1 VVVFGPF
8 SAEDFDMSST
18 LRLSIIMV
26 FLLAT
31 AALGLIAYNMN
42 LSKAEVPVV
51 QVTANASAP
60 LTRYLV
66 AARPLKAGTLTR
78 DEDFRSDPL
87 DSVPSGAIRDTTDD
101 RKRLLGSLV
110 RKNLDTGSPITS
122 ENVLLRGD
130 RGFLASVLEPG
141 TRAISIKV
149 DAESG
154 VSGLIKPGDYVD
166 VVLTQVAANADVA
179 RRALSETL
187 LQNVRIIAI
196 DQEIVQGGGAS
207 NATAAKVAQ
216 TVSLQVAPEQVK
228 RIAVA
233 KNLGSL
239 SLAMRSAVEL
249 RDTADSR
256 TISSCDV
263 SPEIARQ
270 NALAGQSAAVV
281 VYGGGKVQEYSVR
294 KQDSSVGCD
303 VSPKIARQSETVV
316 VHAADEV
323 EAVKPPERPR

>member
-1 VVVFGPF
+1 
-8 SAEDFDMSST
+8 MSST

-26 FLLAT
+26 FMLA
-31 AALGLIAYNMN
+31 AVALAFIGFNMN
-42 LSKAEVPVV
+42 QPKPVAQ
-51 QVTANASAP
+51 QVTEKASAP

-101 RKRLLGSLV
+101 RNRLLGSLV

-122 ENVLLRGD
+122 ENVLPRGD
-130 RGFLASVLEPG
+130 RGFLASVLAPG

-149 DAESG
+149 DAETG
-154 VSGLIKPGDYVD
+154 VAGLIKPGDYVD
-166 VVLTQVAANADVA
+166 VLLTQVSANADVA

-196 DQEIVQGGGAS
+196 DQEIVQGGGAN
-207 NATAAKVAQ
+207 NATSAKGAQ
-216 TVSLQVAPEQVK
+216 TVSLQLAPEQVK

-233 KNLGSL
+233 KHLGSL

-249 RDTADSR
+249 PNTVDSR

-270 NALAGQSAAVV
+270 NAIAGQSAAVA

-303 VSPKIARQSETVV
+303 VSPKIAGQSGTVV
-316 VHAADEV
+316 VNAADKV
-323 EAVKPPERPR
+323 ESVRQTEKQR

>member
-1 VVVFGPF
+1 
-8 SAEDFDMSST
+8 MSST

-26 FLLAT
+26 FLLAAT
-31 AALGLIAYNMN
+31 ALGLIAYSMN
-42 LSKAEVPVV
+42 LPNAQAPVV
-51 QVTANASAP
+51 HATEKAPAAP

-78 DEDFRSDPL
+78 DEDFRADPL
-87 DSVPSGAIRDTTDD
+87 DSVPTGAIRDTTDD
-101 RKRLLGSLV
+101 RNRLLGSLV

-179 RRALSETL
+179 RRALSETI

-196 DQEIVQGGGAS
+196 DQEIVQTGGA
-207 NATAAKVAQ
+207 NNTATAKVAQ
-216 TVSLQVAPEQVK
+216 TVSLQLAPEQVK
-228 RIAVA
+228 KIAVA
-233 KNLGSL
+233 KNLGTL
-239 SLAMRSAVEL
+239 SLAMRSAVEP
-249 RDTADSR
+249 RDIADSR

-263 SPEIARQ
+263 SADIARQ
-270 NALAGQSAAVV
+270 NAVAGQTAAVV

-294 KQDSSVGCD
+294 KQDSTAGCGAL
-303 VSPKIARQSETVV
+303 PKMARESDTVV

-323 EAVKPPERPR
+323 EAVKPQEKRR

>member
-1 VVVFGPF
+1 M
-8 SAEDFDMSST
+8 SAS

-31 AALGLIAYNMN
+31 TALGLIAYSSM
-42 LSKAEVPVV
+42 SQPIPVA
-51 QVTANASAP
+51 QQKASAP

-78 DEDFRSDPL
+78 DEDFRSEPL

-101 RKRLLGSLV
+101 RNRLLGSLV
-110 RKNLDTGSPITS
+110 RKNLDNGSPITS
-122 ENVLLRGD
+122 ENVLPRGD

-154 VSGLIKPGDYVD
+154 VSGLIKPGDYAD
-166 VVLTQVAANADVA
+166 VVLTQVAEKADPA

-196 DQEIVQGGGAS
+196 DQEIVQGGGAN

-216 TVSLQVAPEQVK
+216 TVSLQLAPEQVK

-233 KNLGSL
+233 KHLGTL

-249 RDTADSR
+249 RDAADSR

-263 SPEIARQ
+263 SAEIARQ
-270 NALAGQSAAVV
+270 NAIAGQSAAVV
-281 VYGGGKVQEYSVR
+281 VYGGGKVQEYTVK
-294 KQDSSVGCD
+294 KQDSIAGCD

-323 EAVKPPERPR
+323 EAVKPPEKQR

>member
-1 VVVFGPF
+1 
-8 SAEDFDMSST
+8 MSSS
-18 LRLSIIMV
+18 LRLSIIVV

-31 AALGLIAYNMN
+31 AALGLIAYSVNQPN
-42 LSKAEVPVV
+42 VPAQVAAKA
-51 QVTANASAP
+51 QAP

-66 AARPLKAGTLTR
+66 AARSLKAGTLTR
-78 DEDFRSDPL
+78 DEDFRSEPL
-87 DSVPSGAIRDTTDD
+87 DSPSSGAIADTADE

-110 RKNLDTGSPITS
+110 RKNLDTGSLITM
-122 ENVLLRGD
+122 ENVLPRGD

-154 VSGLIKPGDYVD
+154 VAGLIKPGDYVD
-166 VVLTQVAANADVA
+166 VVLTQVAEKAELA

-196 DQEIVQGGGAS
+196 DQEIVQGGGAN
-207 NATAAKVAQ
+207 NAAAAKIAQ
-216 TVSLQVAPEQVK
+216 TVSLQLAPEQVK

-233 KNLGSL
+233 KNLGTL

-249 RDTADSR
+249 RDTVDNR

-270 NALAGQSAAVV
+270 NAIAGQSAAVV
-281 VYGGGKVQEYSVR
+281 VYGGGKVQEYQVK
-294 KQDSSVGCD
+294 KQDSNVGCD
-303 VSPKIARQSETVV
+303 PSPKIAGKSEAVV
-316 VHAADEV
+316 VNAADRV
-323 EAVKPPERPR
+323 DGVKPPEKQR

>member
-1 VVVFGPF
+1 
-8 SAEDFDMSST
+8 
-18 LRLSIIMV
+18 MV
-26 FLLAT
+26 LLLAT
-31 AALGLIAYNMN
+31 TALGLIAYGMN
-42 LSKAEVPVV
+42 LPKAQAPVV
-51 QVTANASAP
+51 QVTEKASAP
-60 LTRYLV
+60 LTPYLV

-78 DEDFRSDPL
+78 DDDFRSDPL
-87 DSVPSGAIRDTTDD
+87 DSVPSGAIRDTSDD
-101 RKRLLGSLV
+101 RNRLLGSLV

-122 ENVLLRGD
+122 ENVLPRGD
-130 RGFLASVLEPG
+130 RGFLASVLAPG

-166 VVLTQVAANADVA
+166 VLLTQVAANADVA

-196 DQEIVQGGGAS
+196 DQEIVQGGGAN

-216 TVSLQVAPEQVK
+216 TVSLQLTPEQVK
-228 RIAVA
+228 KIAVA

-263 SPEIARQ
+263 SAEIARQ
-270 NALAGQSAAVV
+270 NAVAGQSAAVV

-294 KQDSSVGCD
+294 KQDSVVGCGP
-303 VSPKIARQSETVV
+303 SPKIARESETVV

-323 EAVKPPERPR
+323 EAVKPPEKKR

>member
-1 VVVFGPF
+1 
-8 SAEDFDMSST
+8 MSST
-18 LRLSIIMV
+18 LRLSIILV

-31 AALGLIAYNMN
+31 TALGLITYNMN
-42 LSKAEVPVV
+42 LSKAEVPVA
-51 QVTANASAP
+51 QVTAKASAP

-78 DEDFRSDPL
+78 DDDFRSDPL
-87 DSVPSGAIRDTTDD
+87 DSVPTGAIRDTTDD
-101 RKRLLGSLV
+101 RNRLLGSLV

-122 ENVLLRGD
+122 ENVLPRGD

-166 VVLTQVAANADVA
+166 VLLTQVAANADVA

-196 DQEIVQGGGAS
+196 DQEIVQGGGA
-207 NATAAKVAQ
+207 NNTAAAKIAQ
-216 TVSLQVAPEQVK
+216 TVSLQLAPEQVK
-228 RIAVA
+228 KIAVA
-233 KNLGSL
+233 KHLGSL

-249 RDTADSR
+249 RDAVDSR

-263 SPEIARQ
+263 SSEIARQ
-270 NALAGQSAAVV
+270 NAIAGQSAAVV

-294 KQDSSVGCD
+294 KQDSIAGCD
-303 VSPKIARQSETVV
+303 ASPKIAGQSATVV
-316 VHAADEV
+316 VNAANKLET
-323 EAVKPPERPR
+323 VKPPEKQ

>member
-1 VVVFGPF
+1 
-8 SAEDFDMSST
+8 MSST
-18 LRLSIIMV
+18 LRLSIILV

-31 AALGLIAYNMN
+31 TALGLIAYSMN
-42 LSKAEVPVV
+42 LPNAQV
-51 QVTANASAP
+51 QVTQKASAP

-66 AARPLKAGTLTR
+66 AARPLKAGTLAR

-87 DSVPSGAIRDTTDD
+87 DSVPTGAIRDTTDD
-101 RKRLLGSLV
+101 RNRLLGSLV

-166 VVLTQVAANADVA
+166 VVLTQVAENANVA

-196 DQEIVQGGGAS
+196 DQEIVQGGGAN
-207 NATAAKVAQ
+207 NATSAKVAQ
-216 TVSLQVAPEQVK
+216 TVSLQLAPEQVK

-233 KNLGSL
+233 KHLGTL

-270 NALAGQSAAVV
+270 NAIAGQSAAVV

-294 KQDSSVGCD
+294 KQDSTVGCEG
-303 VSPKIARQSETVV
+303 SPKIARQSGTVV

-323 EAVKPPERPR
+323 EAIKPPEKQR

>member
-1 VVVFGPF
+1 
-8 SAEDFDMSST
+8 MSST

-26 FLLAT
+26 FLLAA

-42 LSKAEVPVV
+42 LPAHPVHLAEKAP
-51 QVTANASAP
+51 AP

-66 AARPLKAGTLTR
+66 AARPLTAGTLTR
-78 DEDFRSDPL
+78 EDDFRADAL
-87 DSVPSGAIRDTTDD
+87 DIIPTGAIRDTVDE
-101 RKRLLGSLV
+101 RSRVLGSLV
-110 RKNLDTGSPITS
+110 RRNIDSGTAITS
-122 ENVLLRGD
+122 ENILPRGD
-130 RGFLASVLEPG
+130 RGFLAGVLQPG

-196 DQEIVQGGGAS
+196 DQEIVQGGGA
-207 NATAAKVAQ
+207 NNNTAAKIAQ
-216 TVSLQVAPEQVK
+216 TVSLQLSPEQVK
-228 RIAVA
+228 KIAVA
-233 KNLGSL
+233 KNLGTL

-249 RDTADSR
+249 RDAADSR
-256 TISSCDV
+256 VISSCDV
-263 SPEIARQ
+263 SSEIARQ
-270 NALAGQSAAVV
+270 NAVAGQTAAVV

-294 KQDSSVGCD
+294 KQDSD
-303 VSPKIARQSETVV
+303 VSCGVSPTIADYGAAVV
-316 VHAADEV
+316 VNADKA
-323 EAVKPPERPR
+323 EAVKPPEKRR

>member
-1 VVVFGPF
+1 MP
-8 SAEDFDMSST
+8 ST

-31 AALGLIAYNMN
+31 AALGLVAYNMN
-42 LSKAEVPVV
+42 FPNAQVPVV
-51 QVTANASAP
+51 QVTEKEKAAAP

-66 AARPLKAGTLTR
+66 AARPLKPGTLTR
-78 DEDFRSDPL
+78 DEDFRADPL
-87 DSVPSGAIRDTTDD
+87 ESVPTAAIRDTTED
-101 RKRLLGSLV
+101 RTRLLGSLV
-110 RKNLDTGSPITS
+110 RKNLETGTPITS
-122 ENVLLRGD
+122 ENVLPRGD

-166 VVLTQVAANADVA
+166 VLLTQVAANADVA

-196 DQEIVQGGGAS
+196 DQEIVQGGGAN

-216 TVSLQVAPEQVK
+216 TVSLQLAPEQVK
-228 RIAVA
+228 KIAVA
-233 KNLGSL
+233 KNLGTL

-249 RDTADSR
+249 RDSAESR

-270 NALAGQSAAVV
+270 NAIAGQSAAVV
-281 VYGGGKVQEYSVR
+281 VYGGGKVQEYTVR
-294 KQDSSVGCD
+294 KQDSDVGCG
-303 VSPKIARQSETVV
+303 VSPNVARESAAVLIN
-316 VHAADEV
+316 AADKV
-323 EAVKPPERPR
+323 EAIKPAE

>member
-1 VVVFGPF
+1 
-8 SAEDFDMSST
+8 MSST

-26 FLLAT
+26 LLLAT
-31 AALGLIAYNMN
+31 AALGLIAYGMN
-42 LSKAEVPVV
+42 LPTPVAHVAEKV
-51 QVTANASAP
+51 SAP

-101 RKRLLGSLV
+101 RNRLLGSLV
-110 RKNLDTGSPITS
+110 RKNLDTGSLVTS
-122 ENVLLRGD
+122 ENVLPRGD

-149 DAESG
+149 DAETG

-166 VVLTQVAANADVA
+166 VLLTQVSANADVA

-196 DQEIVQGGGAS
+196 DQEIVQGGGA
-207 NATAAKVAQ
+207 NNTAAAKVAQ
-216 TVSLQVAPEQVK
+216 TVSLQLAPEQVK
-228 RIAVA
+228 KIAVA

-249 RDTADSR
+249 RDTADGR

-270 NALAGQSAAVV
+270 NAIAGQSAAVV
-281 VYGGGKVQEYSVR
+281 VYGGGEVEQYSGR
-294 KQDSSVGCD
+294 KQESVGGCD
-303 VSPKIARQSETVV
+303 PSPRVARPSETVV
-316 VHAADEV
+316 VNAADKV
-323 EAVKPPERPR
+323 CLAKPPE

>member
-1 VVVFGPF
+1 
-8 SAEDFDMSST
+8 MSST

-31 AALGLIAYNMN
+31 TAFGLIAYSMN
-42 LSKAEVPVV
+42 QPNPVAH
-51 QVTANASAP
+51 VTEKASAP

-78 DEDFRSDPL
+78 DEDFRSEPL
-87 DSVPSGAIRDTTDD
+87 DGAPSGAIVDTTDD

-122 ENVLLRGD
+122 ENVLPRGD

-149 DAESG
+149 DAETG
-154 VSGLIKPGDYVD
+154 VAGLIKPGDYVD

-196 DQEIVQGGGAS
+196 DQEIVQGGGAN

-216 TVSLQVAPEQVK
+216 TVSLQLAPEQVK

-233 KNLGSL
+233 KHLGSL

-270 NALAGQSAAVV
+270 NALAGQSVPVV

-303 VSPKIARQSETVV
+303 ASPKIAGESGTVV

-323 EAVKPPERPR
+323 EAVKPPGKR

>member
-1 VVVFGPF
+1 
-8 SAEDFDMSST
+8 MSST
-18 LRLSIIMV
+18 LRLSIIVV

-31 AALGLIAYNMN
+31 AALGLIAYIMN
-42 LSKAEVPVV
+42 QPNPVVPV
-51 QVTANASAP
+51 TEKASAP

-87 DSVPSGAIRDTTDD
+87 DNVPSGAIRDTTDD
-101 RKRLLGSLV
+101 RNRLLGSLV

-122 ENVLLRGD
+122 ENVLPRGD
-130 RGFLASVLEPG
+130 RGFLASVLAPG

-149 DAESG
+149 DAETG
-154 VSGLIKPGDYVD
+154 VAGLIKPGDYVD
-166 VVLTQVAANADVA
+166 VLLTQVSATADVA

-196 DQEIVQGGGAS
+196 DQEIVQGGGAN

-216 TVSLQVAPEQVK
+216 TVSLQLTPEQVK
-228 RIAVA
+228 RIEVA
-233 KNLGSL
+233 KRLGSL

-270 NALAGQSAAVV
+270 NELAGQSAAIV

-294 KQDSSVGCD
+294 KQYSVAGCD
-303 VSPKIARQSETVV
+303 P
-316 VHAADEV
+316 
-323 EAVKPPERPR
+323 